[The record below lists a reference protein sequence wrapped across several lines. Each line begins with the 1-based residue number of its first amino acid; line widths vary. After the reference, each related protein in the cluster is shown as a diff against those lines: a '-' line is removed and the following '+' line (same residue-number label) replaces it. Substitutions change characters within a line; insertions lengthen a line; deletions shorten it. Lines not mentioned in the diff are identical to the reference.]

1 MPVGGRV
8 GAGDFER
15 AYQRFVEFY
24 NVRPER
30 IECAPDVMLRFG
42 SLFRGAEDSV
52 LERRGTVMY
61 QGGGARPRHAGLR
74 RPSGRREDGRLVTA
88 ATPRR
93 GTPRAPRRVL
103 VWT

>member
-1 MPVGGRV
+1 MQVGGRF

-61 QGGGARPRHAGLR
+61 QGIP
-74 RPSGRREDGRLVTA
+74 VFA
-88 ATPRR
+88 AVLAP
-93 GTPRAPRRVL
+93 GTLAFEGQVDEEKMGD
-103 VWT
+103 W